1 MVSVPVSLVIPVSPL
16 SPVRAL
22 SALSVKSAQ
31 TFSCYW
37 SHPFLAEGFNL
48 TKIIRPSTQWCSMAQ
63 LISLPSLIM
72 LQGSFSKSSQSWY
85 LNLIRLASE
94 CKDSPSNYH
103 VLLIITDGVICDLE
117 ATKVKFMVSSSPS
130 LSHLSFTEC
139 RNFRLLSPNVDHY
152 CWGWSRRFQ
161 GGSSLCD
168 QFSLLMRRLM
178 LMMTM
183 TMVVTM
189 MTMDWWKWW
198 PCCMC

>member
-1 MVSVPVSLVIPVSPL
+1 MLEEEE
-16 SPVRAL
+16 
-22 SALSVKSAQ
+22 
-31 TFSCYW
+31 
-37 SHPFLAEGFNL
+37 FLAEGFNL

-183 TMVVTM
+183 

-198 PCCMC
+198 PCCVC